1 MKMLQVATK
10 QAIKKQCDISYAIH
24 DHSEVV
30 IGFYILAYVSNM

>member
-24 DHSEVV
+24 DHSESSHWLLHLVLWV
-30 IGFYILAYVSNM
+30 